1 MNKTKRAETRQG
13 YIRTAP
19 LWRKLARQCGF
30 YAAAAAMRN
39 QGYSADEARAILILR
54 LG

>member
-1 MNKTKRAETRQG
+1 MKQTNQPK

-19 LWRKLARQCGF
+19 LWRKLAKQCGL

-39 QGYSADEARAILILR
+39 QGYSIEEARAILL
-54 LG
+54 LKQG

>member
-1 MNKTKRAETRQG
+1 MTKGTETKKG

-19 LWRKLARQCGF
+19 LWRKLAKQCGL
-30 YAAAAAMRN
+30 YATAIAMKK
-39 QGYSADEARAILILR
+39 QGYSLEEARAILILR